1 MTAGLGQSIIL
12 GGISVLGYIYPEGG
26 VEQVIHQP
34 ESIRI
39 FFIVCFVGVP
49 MLGYLLGAL
58 LQKFFDVEEKM
69 PQIQADIVA
78 RHRALVEE
86 AGGVYVSP
94 EEKAAKEQEE
104 QEKISEQK
112 RIEELKA
119 RCAKKGLKF
128 DEEEAKYQAKLA
140 AQKAKMEARANK
152 GKKK

>member
-1 MTAGLGQSIIL
+1 MIQ
-12 GGISVLGYIYPEGG
+12 
-26 VEQVIHQP
+26 QP

-69 PQIQADIVA
+69 PQIQADIIA
-78 RHRALVEE
+78 RHRAAVEA
-86 AGGVYVSP
+86 AGGVYISP
-94 EEKAAKEQEE
+94 EEKAAQELAE
-104 QEKISEQK
+104 QEKIAEQK

-119 RCAKKGLKF
+119 KCQKKGLNF
-128 DEEEAKYQAKLA
+128 AEEEAKYQEKLA
-140 AQKAKMEARANK
+140 AQKAKAEAKANK